1 MTVEIVVHLSG
12 HHAGAVGH
20 YQHALEL
27 LRDLGHS
34 YHTADTLDRLGQS
47 LAALGRHEQA
57 REALREALGLYR
69 AQQRVEEMT
78 RAQEQLDALE

>member
-20 YQHALEL
+20 YQHSLEL

-47 LAALGRHEQA
+47 LATLGRHEQA

-78 RAQEQLDALE
+78 RAQEQLDALG